1 MAVVPTNTSLNVTHV
16 EHASSFDTNGSI
28 IYIIGVM
35 IWYAFGFGLIL
46 IDDINPQP
54 SRIESRRHISF
65 YQTVTDLHEQQD
77 RNDILV
83 ELKDK
88 ERRAKLWQIYYGVNA
103 NHPTTIAKDNEAVEL
118 IIKQLND
125 LNERRRLL
133 RDTLT
138 EISLDHPDEDFK
150 VDDSDSESFYGMTM
164 TQKKQTS
171 WI

>member
-1 MAVVPTNTSLNVTHV
+1 MVVVPTNTSLNVTHA
-16 EHASSFDTNGSI
+16 EHVSSFDTNGSI

-54 SRIESRRHISF
+54 GRIESRRHVSV
-65 YQTVTDLHEQQD
+65 YQTVSDLHEQQD

-88 ERRAKLWQIYYGVNA
+88 ERRAKLWQIYYGVHA

-125 LNERRRLL
+125 LNERRRVL

-150 VDDSDSESFYGMTM
+150 VDDSDSESFYGVTV
-164 TQKKQTS
+164 TRKRQSS
-171 WI
+171 WM